1 LHVYTLC
8 IGRIYIVRRWKK
20 MTLFGAG
27 MCMLSLLKGEDS
39 TRLRCLKIMPDWATE
54 INTKKKKN

>member
-1 LHVYTLC
+1 ME
-8 IGRIYIVRRWKK
+8 K

-27 MCMLSLLKGEDS
+27 MCMRQVRLSLLKGEDS